1 MNLTCYIVDD
11 ESGAIDLLTE
21 YIARMPGL
29 ELTGATQDPMTAL
42 DQLTGEHAPD
52 ITFIDIDMRLLS
64 GLELA
69 GMVNL
74 YTMVVFTTAFP
85 QYALQAFSK
94 EAFDYILK
102 PISYDRFADCV
113 HRAKR
118 KIARRSKVYPAGIQ
132 DFFNI
137 KSEIKG
143 RMVRIQMDEVVY
155 IEGAG
160 NYITIHTRDTKHMTY
175 LTIKEIIP
183 HLPSYFA
190 RIHRSFIV
198 NINYI
203 RITERARVRLENGRV
218 LVMGNNYKESFLE
231 MMDARLIKT
240 GRAS

>member
-1 MNLTCYIVDD
+1 MKLTCYIVDD
-11 ESGAIDLLTE
+11 ESGAIDLLKE
-21 YIARMPGL
+21 YIGRMPGL
-29 ELTGATQDPMTAL
+29 ELIGTSQDPMTAL
-42 DQLTGEHAPD
+42 DQLTCEHAPD

-94 EAFDYILK
+94 EAFDYMLK
-102 PISYDRFADCV
+102 PINYDRFADCV

-118 KIARRSKVYPAGIQ
+118 RITKRTKSSSAEIQ

-143 RMVRIQMDEVVY
+143 RMVRIKTDEVIY

-160 NYITIHTRDTKHMTY
+160 NYITIYTRDTKHMTY
-175 LTIKEIIP
+175 LTIKELVP
-183 HLPSYFA
+183 YLPINFA
-190 RIHRSFIV
+190 RVHRSFIV

-203 RITERARVRLENGRV
+203 SVTERAQVRLQNGV
-218 LVMGNNYKESFLE
+218 ALVMGKNYKESFLT
-231 MMDARLIKT
+231 MMEARLIKT